1 MSVGFYKIDQ
11 RLVGIVTLLV
21 DLVQVLDHS
30 RCCFALWRALIIS
43 LSRFQTASVSRE
55 QVLLLV
61 LLGKSYQS

>member
-21 DLVQVLDHS
+21 DLVQVLDH
-30 RCCFALWRALIIS
+30 RFCFALWRALIIS